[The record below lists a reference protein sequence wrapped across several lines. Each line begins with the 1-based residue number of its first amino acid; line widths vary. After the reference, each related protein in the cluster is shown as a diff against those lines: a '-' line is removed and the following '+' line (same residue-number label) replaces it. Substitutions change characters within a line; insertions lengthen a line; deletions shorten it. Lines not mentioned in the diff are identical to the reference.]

1 MSRLLALRQYILA
14 YVQLQ
19 SRPGYT
25 PETTDIVKHIKTL
38 HQCKKWSYHRKYMF
52 VQRTLQR
59 GTLQDRYSDREKSVS
74 TDSTIGSIKSIL
86 KKKPTASVRKVY
98 RKLQKKNIKISRG
111 SVHNVMRNHLK
122 FKWKKFKRT
131 QKLTD
136 IHKTKRVTFC
146 KYAIKRYGLRTSNKR
161 FQWHKVINSDFSGV
175 IYTIRSYNAHNSGIW
190 VTDDH
195 NEAERTKG
203 CIKYGKG
210 VMLWGAITAKGLIPR
225 DEPVYFREWLKNEC
239 RKIGKPKNTLDNT
252 LYAQFIRNDVKEAC
266 ERDLDGDLSD
276 WIWQDDTDSK
286 HRTKKVLSDV
296 DTVFENRIDAVRQS
310 PKLADIWPIENIWGA
325 IKEKLGHEEF
335 DSIEELKEQI
345 NTIWRSFDENV
356 CGRMMN
362 SIPLRMKACI
372 AKKANKYFDRIGGNI
387 NNNFLLW
394 LLIYHWFC
402 VVCN

>member
-122 FKWKKFKRT
+122 LKWKKFKRT
-131 QKLTD
+131 QKL
-136 IHKTKRVTFC
+136 
-146 KYAIKRYGLRTSNKR
+146 
-161 FQWHKVINSDFSGV
+161 
-175 IYTIRSYNAHNSGIW
+175 
-190 VTDDH
+190 TDDH

-286 HRTKKVLSDV
+286 HRTKKVLADV

-372 AKKANKYFDRIGGNI
+372 AKKGEQVFRQDWREYK
-387 NNNFLLW
+387 
-394 LLIYHWFC
+394 
-402 VVCN
+402 